1 MKRTQLKMIMM
12 VMGALLLLELII
24 LLSMIYFAGL
34 PFFLFLFTLGLRIV
48 SIALLGFIVVFIVF
62 TALGIRPELTIEWC
76 RAHVRYYTTKHFAVI
91 FISIAA
97 LMFSIISGAA
107 LAIIT
112 ENFFLLPI
120 MKKLNLWIL
129 TNIK

>member
-1 MKRTQLKMIMM
+1 MIMM

-62 TALGIRPELTIEWC
+62 TALGIRPELTIEWWIL
-76 RAHVRYYTTKHFAVI
+76 HVREFTRKPFAVI